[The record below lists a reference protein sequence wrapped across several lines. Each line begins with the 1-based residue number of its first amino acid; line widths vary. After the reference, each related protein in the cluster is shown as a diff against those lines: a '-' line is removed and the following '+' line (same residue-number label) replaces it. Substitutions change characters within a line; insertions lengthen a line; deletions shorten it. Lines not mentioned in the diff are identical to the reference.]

1 MLKWIKI
8 RRNSQKADGVLHKT
22 TDARWKSRGGN
33 PAELRK
39 NRSGCRVD
47 MRPAAQNRLRA
58 GTERGIM
65 KKTIEEGFD
74 VYVQPF

>member
-22 TDARWKSRGGN
+22 TDARWKNRGGN

-39 NRSGCRVD
+39 KNRSGCRVY

-58 GTERGIM
+58 GPERGIM
-65 KKTIEEGFD
+65 KKTIAGG
-74 VYVQPF
+74 V

>member
-8 RRNSQKADGVLHKT
+8 RRNSKKADGVLHKT
-22 TDARWKSRGGN
+22 TDARWKSWGGN

-47 MRPAAQNRLRA
+47 TRPAAQNRLRA
-58 GTERGIM
+58 GPERGIM
-65 KKTIEEGFD
+65 KKTIAGG
-74 VYVQPF
+74 V

>member
-22 TDARWKSRGGN
+22 TDARWKSRGGD

-58 GTERGIM
+58 GTERGII
-65 KKTIEEGFD
+65 KKR
-74 VYVQPF
+74 

>member
-1 MLKWIKI
+1 MPV
-8 RRNSQKADGVLHKT
+8 GKT
-22 TDARWKSRGGN
+22 GAGIPLN
-33 PAELRK
+33 CEK

-47 MRPAAQNRLRA
+47 TRPAAQNRLRA